1 MTQAKSPARAV
12 LQKFV
17 VAVVALHVAA
27 VGVYYAFGVPDM
39 PSQKQRYFAWA
50 WMAVT
55 VAVVFAGLHRLR
67 RARRG
72 LP

>member
-1 MTQAKSPARAV
+1 MTPARAV
-12 LQKFV
+12 FLKFL
-17 VAVVALHVAA
+17 VAVAA
-27 VGVYYAFGVPDM
+27 VHIAAIAIYYALDIPSM
-39 PSQKQRYFAWA
+39 PSLRQRYFAWG

-72 LP
+72 L